1 MKASFTSYNH
11 LDSDTRIREI
21 LDSSDFGYE
30 EKDSIPSREQLTFTN
45 GFYVNCSAMFID
57 MRESKTLSSKYK
69 RPTLA
74 RIYRAFISE
83 LVALLRGNTTV
94 CEIMIEG
101 DCVWGI
107 FDTKQKKNVNEL
119 FSDAARVVSL
129 RNILNWRLSQKSIDS
144 IQVGVGL
151 DYGRALMIKGGYR
164 GSGINEVVWMG
175 DVVGSAAHLC
185 SYGSRSFT
193 DKSVILSKTIHNNL
207 TEDNKRL
214 CSWNMLRDCYHANI
228 VNTKMEEWLTTQ
240 Q

>member
-11 LDSDTRIREI
+11 SDSDTRIREI

-30 EKDSIPSREQLTFTN
+30 EKDSIPSRENLTFTN
-45 GFYVNCSAMFID
+45 GYYVNCSAMFVD
-57 MRESKTLSSKYK
+57 MRDSKTLTSKYK

-107 FDTKQKKNVNEL
+107 FDTRLKKNVNEL
-119 FSDAARVVSL
+119 FSDAARIVSL
-129 RNILNWRLSQKSIDS
+129 LNILNWRLTQKNIDS
-144 IQVGVGL
+144 IQVGIGL

-175 DVVGSAAHLC
+175 DVVGSTAHLC
-185 SYGSRSFT
+185 SYGSR
-193 DKSVILSKTIHNNL
+193 NL
-207 TEDNKRL
+207 TDRTVMLSDTIYSNLSEDNKHL
-214 CSWNMLRDCYHANI
+214 CSWNMFRDCYHANI
-228 VNTKMEEWLTTQ
+228 INTNMEEWLAIQ